1 MELNRSEF
9 EALFKNNYNSLCQT
23 ALRIIGDTTI
33 AEDVVQDVFCKLW
46 EKQVQLKIETSLKA
60 YLHKAVINQALN
72 HHKKE
77 QALLKRDDIY
87 ALETY
92 HQNNPTEQ
100 MLFAKDTKNKIDLI
114 VNSMPEGC
122 RRIFILNRFEKQS
135 YKEIA
140 NTLNI
145 SIKTV
150 ENQMAK
156 ALKILRSHLLSILFL
171 IFSTLP

>member
-1 MELNRSEF
+1 
-9 EALFKNNYNSLCQT
+9 
-23 ALRIIGDTTI
+23 
-33 AEDVVQDVFCKLW
+33 
-46 EKQVQLKIETSLKA
+46 
-60 YLHKAVINQALN
+60 
-72 HHKKE
+72 
-77 QALLKRDDIY
+77 
-87 ALETY
+87 
-92 HQNNPTEQ
+92 
-100 MLFAKDTKNKIDLI
+100 
-114 VNSMPEGC
+114 MPEGC